1 MFRGFALVDFTL
13 NRPFKVLLW
22 MSSSFTMTKQAL
34 HIIAVRTGIHYI
46 VESGSRLKSAVQ

>member
-1 MFRGFALVDFTL
+1 MYRGFALVDFTL

-22 MSSSFTMTKQAL
+22 MSFTMTKQAL

-46 VESGSRLKSAVQ
+46 VVSGSRLKSAVQ

>member
-1 MFRGFALVDFTL
+1 MDFTL
-13 NRPFKVLLW
+13 NRPFKLLW

-46 VESGSRLKSAVQ
+46 VVSGSRLKSAVQ